1 MTANGVDLHTE
12 ELRDRIAWLIR
23 LRWLAAAGVAFVV
36 WAAPRAAEVHLA
48 QGPLYALTAALAIY
62 NLVLWG
68 AARRLR
74 EVVTGRGVAW
84 FATVQVSIDLVFL
97 TALLHFA
104 GGIEN
109 PFVCY
114 YVFHIVIASILL
126 ARNIA
131 YFQVALAI
139 GLLTGLASLEASGVL
154 PHHHL
159 QGLFTDDLYDHPHYL
174 AAVLFVTG
182 TMLYFAAFMATSITA
197 RLRER
202 ESQIMDLSTSLRAHA
217 EELEQ
222 AYQALRQLEE
232 EKSEY
237 MLRAAHH
244 LRTPLAAAESMLAV
258 VAEGRTGPVSE
269 KSMEMVQRSRERL
282 RNMLDLARDLLTL
295 SRAREG
301 TTAAKREP
309 VDLARLLSTMEGDFS
324 RQAAAASVSLDV
336 SVDSGLRPISGV
348 PESLAELLENLISN
362 AIKYTRAGGKVT
374 ASLRKADD
382 GVELQV
388 SDTGIGIPVEEQASI
403 FEDFYR
409 ASNARTATKDG
420 TGLGLSIV
428 KTIAAAHGAEVQLE
442 SEPGRGTTFRVRFPE
457 AVREIV

>member
-1 MTANGVDLHTE
+1 MTVSAVDLHTE

-48 QGPLYALTAALAIY
+48 QGPLYALTAALAVY
-62 NLVLWG
+62 NLVLWSL
-68 AARRLR
+68 ARRLR
-74 EVVTGRGVAW
+74 EMVTGRGVAW

-139 GLLTGLASLEASGVL
+139 GLLTGLVSLEASGAL
-154 PHHHL
+154 PHYHL
-159 QGLFTDDLYDHPHYL
+159 GLYLGDLYRIPHYT
-174 AAVLFVTG
+174 AAMLFVTG
-182 TMLYFAAFMATSITA
+182 TMLYFTAFMATSITA

-202 ESQIMDLSTSLRAHA
+202 ESQIMDLSASLRARA

-282 RNMLDLARDLLTL
+282 RNMLDLARDLLVL

-309 VDLARLLSTMEGDFS
+309 VDLARLLAAMEGDFG
-324 RQAAAASVSLDV
+324 RQAAEASISLEVSAEA
-336 SVDSGLRPISGV
+336 GLHPIAGV

-388 SDTGIGIPVEEQASI
+388 SDTGIGIPQEEQVSI

-428 KTIAAAHGAEVQLE
+428 KAIAAAHGAEVQLE

-457 AVREIV
+457 AVREAA